1 MFVTEKAIIHRLD
14 WRWKSD
20 ETEQGERGLLA
31 ARPSWVK
38 RASTCGRIEGRPK
51 WACAGGSRSRSYRA
65 KVIVVMEL
73 SSLVLVVAGFV
84 LVLGSLAGL
93 TTFGGKR
100 PGIVLTA
107 IFAAFA
113 LYILI
118 VLVRIGTVDLSGIGL

>member
-1 MFVTEKAIIHRLD
+1 
-14 WRWKSD
+14 
-20 ETEQGERGLLA
+20 
-31 ARPSWVK
+31 
-38 RASTCGRIEGRPK
+38 
-51 WACAGGSRSRSYRA
+51 
-65 KVIVVMEL
+65 MEL

-84 LVLGSLAGL
+84 LVLGSLVGL

-100 PGIVLTA
+100 PELVLAA